1 MYQPEHFR
9 EERLEVQHALIRAHP
24 LGLLIS
30 HGADGLSANPVPF
43 LLHEA
48 DATAPLGTL
57 RAHVARANPQWR
69 DFLAGGPGGASGDGT
84 VAAGAGG
91 DALVVFQGADTYVTP
106 SWYATKRETGKVV
119 PTWNYAVVQVRG
131 RPRVVEDDAWLAR
144 QIEALTA
151 VHEGGRPAPW
161 AVSDAPAR
169 YVEMQRRGIVGLE
182 IAITRIDGKWKVS
195 QNRTEADRRGVADG
209 LAAAGEAG
217 AAMAAL
223 VATYGGLDRG

>member
-43 LLHEA
+43 LLHDA
-48 DATAPLGTL
+48 DETAPLGTL

-69 DFLAGGPGGASGDGT
+69 DFVDGGPGGE
-84 VAAGAGG
+84 
-91 DALVVFQGADTYVTP
+91 ALVVFQGADTYVTP

-119 PTWNYAVVQVRG
+119 PTWNYAIVQARG
-131 RPRVVEDDAWLAR
+131 RPRVVEDDAWLTR

-151 VHEGGRPAPW
+151 EHEGGRPVPW

-182 IAITRIDGKWKVS
+182 IAIDRIDGKWKVS
-195 QNRTEADRRGVADG
+195 QNRPEADRRGVAEG
-209 LAAAGEAG
+209 LAADGGAG
-217 AAMAAL
+217 AAMAGL
-223 VATYGGLDRG
+223 VAAYGGLDRG